1 MRNELQTSGGAAGGG
16 LGASLLAC
24 LLLGFS
30 SCGTKPPPAPAT
42 PAPAKAAA
50 AKLAAST
57 NQVVATDLFVGVFDM
72 YGSPDFKGSDP
83 FFPESERIHPPP
95 PKPKEVEPDNK
106 GKEGNVPLVVPDTAL
121 VLKAILGAPPRR
133 VAAINRTTFEEGE
146 EADVKCTHGVIKVK
160 CLEIRDDSVRILAD
174 GKEKELRFR
183 ER

>member
-24 LLLGFS
+24 LLLALS

-42 PAPAKAAA
+42 PAPAKAAV
-50 AKLAAST
+50 KLAAST

-72 YGSPDFKGSDP
+72 YGSPDYKGLDP
-83 FFPESERIHPPP
+83 FFPESARIHPPP
-95 PKPKEVEPDNK
+95 PKPKEGETDTKP
-106 GKEGNVPLVVPDTAL
+106 KEGNVPIVVPDTAL

-146 EADVKCTHGVIKVK
+146 EAEVKCAHGVIKVK